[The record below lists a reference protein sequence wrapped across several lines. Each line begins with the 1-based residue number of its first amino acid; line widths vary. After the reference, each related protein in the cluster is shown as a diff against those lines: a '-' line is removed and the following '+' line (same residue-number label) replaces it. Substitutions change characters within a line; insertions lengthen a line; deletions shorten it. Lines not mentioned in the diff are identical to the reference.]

1 MCAVLHPSASKPTNK
16 DKIILNYGRVQRY
29 WVAHSIFFFLL
40 PIQNESLVCC
50 FAVYS
55 CLYYRN
61 VYHFS
66 QLLQAITKDAILC
79 SMSS

>member
-1 MCAVLHPSASKPTNK
+1 MEEFK
-16 DKIILNYGRVQRY
+16 DTGLLTLF
-29 WVAHSIFFFLL
+29 FFFLL